1 MQLSSRN
8 VTIIPVMAVVSA
20 VCHIAI
26 GPTIRLFHVPG
37 PTLAGPVI
45 LAPIMVAGAVTQR
58 RGALLLTTLING
70 LILSFFVPIGV
81 IVFPIYVV
89 VGLVLELFFA
99 RSLNG
104 LFNAAYSFFAGGVS
118 NAVSVLLIAVLAM
131 GMKMSVLLGIISV
144 VGFVAGGIGG
154 LIAFAVMMRVRHMYP
169 AKVAPQKYSLS
180 NPTGFSS
187 VYSF

>member
-1 MQLSSRN
+1 MRFSSGN
-8 VTIIPVMAVVSA
+8 VSIVSAMAVVSA
-20 VCHIAI
+20 VCHIVV

-58 RGALLLTTLING
+58 RGALLLTSIING
-70 LILSFFVPIGV
+70 LILSFFVPIGI

-89 VGLVLELFFA
+89 VGLVLELFYT

-104 LFNAAYSFFAGGVS
+104 LFNPVYSFLAGGFS
-118 NAVSVLLIAVLAM
+118 NAVSVLLIAILAM
-131 GMKMSVLLGIISV
+131 DMKVTALLGIISV

-154 LIAFAVMMRVRHMYP
+154 LIAFAVMIRVRRMYP
-169 AKVAPQKYSLS
+169 AKVAR
-180 NPTGFSS
+180 
-187 VYSF
+187 

>member
-1 MQLSSRN
+1 MRFSSRN
-8 VTIIPVMAVVSA
+8 AAIIPVMAVVSA

-58 RGALLLTTLING
+58 RGALLLTSVING
-70 LILSFFVPIGV
+70 LILAFFVPIGI
-81 IVFPIYVV
+81 IVLPIYFV
-89 VGLVLELFFA
+89 VGLVLELFCA
-99 RSLNG
+99 PSLNG
-104 LFNAAYSFFAGGVS
+104 LFNAAHSFLAGGFS

-131 GMKMSVLLGIISV
+131 GMKSTVILGIISV

-169 AKVAPQKYSLS
+169 AKVARL
-180 NPTGFSS
+180 NTL
-187 VYSF
+187 

>member
-1 MQLSSRN
+1 
-8 VTIIPVMAVVSA
+8 MAVVSA

-45 LAPIMVAGAVTQR
+45 LAPIMVAGAVAQR
-58 RGALLLTTLING
+58 RGALLLTSAING

-89 VGLVLELFFA
+89 VGLLLELFFA
-99 RSLNG
+99 RSSNG
-104 LFNAAYSFFAGGVS
+104 LFNVAYSFLAGGVS

-131 GMKMSVLLGIISV
+131 GMKAAVILGIIGV

-154 LIAFAVMMRVRHMYP
+154 LVAFAVMMRVRRIYP
-169 AKVAPQKYSLS
+169 AKLRYKISP
-180 NPTGFSS
+180 
-187 VYSF
+187 